1 MWPHIIA
8 VSVSEMKPDATM
20 AVLSVTAN
28 SRNSRP
34 MMPPMNSSGIS
45 TATSET
51 VSDRIVK
58 PICFEPFSAA
68 LNGGSPSSMWRAM
81 FSIMTMAS
89 STTNPV
95 EIVSAINVRLLRL

>member
-8 VSVSEMKPDATM
+8 VSVSEMIAEATM

-28 SRNSRP
+28 SRKSRP
-34 MMPPMNSSGIS
+34 MIPPMNSSGMR

-51 VSDRIVK
+51 VSDTIVK
-58 PICFEPFSAA
+58 PICFDPFNAA
-68 LNGGSPSSMWRAM
+68 VKGASPSSMWRAM

-89 STTNPV
+89 STTKPV
-95 EIVSAINVRLLRL
+95 EIVSAISVRLLRL